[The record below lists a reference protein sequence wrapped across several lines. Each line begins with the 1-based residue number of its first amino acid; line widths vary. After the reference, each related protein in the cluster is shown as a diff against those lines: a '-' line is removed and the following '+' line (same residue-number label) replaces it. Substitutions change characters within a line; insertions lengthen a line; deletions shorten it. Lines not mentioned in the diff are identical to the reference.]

1 MEGNKV
7 ARQKSVGLFFCL
19 ISSQSAIPLSSPHIH
34 PSVHPS
40 ISVPPLLIYSEWQ
53 CVGREGHPVGDCHTH
68 TAIIT
73 SAVQQKTSHHLRLT
87 SPSSSFFILIN
98 FYFCLHVPPSSS
110 TSTSSSSSSPS
121 PSSALYFLIFFIIII
136 IFLPEYFHVMLHNTF
151 APKNPPR

>member
-1 MEGNKV
+1 M
-7 ARQKSVGLFFCL
+7 GLFFCL
-19 ISSQSAIPLSSPHIH
+19 ISANQPSHCLLLTSIRPCIH
-34 PSVHPS
+34 PSPFLLCS
-40 ISVPPLLIYSEWQ
+40 FTLSGSVWDVKGIVW
-53 CVGREGHPVGDCHTH
+53 VTVTHTH

-87 SPSSSFFILIN
+87 SPSSSFILIN

-110 TSTSSSSSSPS
+110 TSSSSPS
-121 PSSALYFLIFFIIII
+121 PSSALYFLIFFIIIV

>member
-7 ARQKSVGLFFCL
+7 ARQKVWVFSFALFPANQPSHCL
-19 ISSQSAIPLSSPHIH
+19 LLTSIRPCI
-34 PSVHPS
+34 HPS

-98 FYFCLHVPPSSS
+98 FYFCLHVPPPPPPPPPLPPPHLQVLF
-110 TSTSSSSSSPS
+110 TSLSSSSLSSS
-121 PSSALYFLIFFIIII
+121 FYL
-136 IFLPEYFHVMLHNTF
+136 NTSM
-151 APKNPPR
+151 

>member
-7 ARQKSVGLFFCL
+7 ARQKVWVFSFALFPANQPSHCL
-19 ISSQSAIPLSSPHIH
+19 LLTSIRPCIH
-34 PSVHPS
+34 PSPFLLCS
-40 ISVPPLLIYSEWQ
+40 FTLSGSVWDVKGILW
-53 CVGREGHPVGDCHTH
+53 VTVTHTH

-110 TSTSSSSSSPS
+110 TSTSSSSPS
-121 PSSALYFLIFFIIII
+121 PSSALYFLIFFIIIII